1 MNSAAIFFFFVLP
14 FVIAALGWIAVLV
27 NDWNDRRQKR
37 LHPGE

>member
-14 FVIAALGWIAVLV
+14 FVIAALGWIAVFA
-27 NDWNDRRQKR
+27 NDWNDRRRQR